1 MDASTDFLVHIKLC
15 TAVKVCGVVVKSWE
29 RQSMGNV

>member
-1 MDASTDFLVHIKLC
+1 MDAPEHFLVLIKLC
-15 TAVKVCGVVVKSWE
+15 AAVKVCGVVVKSWE